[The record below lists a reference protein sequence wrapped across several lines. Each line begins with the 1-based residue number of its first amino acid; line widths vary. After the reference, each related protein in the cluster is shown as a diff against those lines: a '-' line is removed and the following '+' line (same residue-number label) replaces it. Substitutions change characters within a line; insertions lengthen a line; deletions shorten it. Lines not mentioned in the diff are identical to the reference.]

1 MFAAGA
7 LFLAATAAFPALFAR
22 LVVAAARFLALPVL
36 RFPGVL
42 RLLLRLRQLLP
53 FRLPLGLRL
62 SLSLVSAALLLGLA
76 APLRLVEARQR
87 ILTHEVYIFY
97 RDRLLALHLF
107 HEAVNLHPLVVER
120 DDFKG
125 AARRDSNRVR
135 RHTLVGG
142 IGDEPLE
149 YVGLEEVIV
158 GVFGLEHDV
167 LAREFLLR
175 LGVGGRLEVEAALQ
189 LGALSGQFLRVH
201 RKVLHPGQR
210 RAHRHEMSHPRR
222 SAAWIKSLLRNKLTI
237 RAIQDITG
245 IHWETIRNIQKNY
258 MEEVLA
264 DRQSKLLRDGY
275 HPHILAVDEFAIH
288 KGHSYATCVMDLES
302 GEVIWVGSGRAM
314 EDFEYFFRETDPETL
329 SCVEA
334 VAMDMNASYHHL
346 VEKYLPKAAIVYDRY
361 HMQAQYGKDVLG
373 VVRLAEARKHKE
385 AAKQL
390 QNANEEEKGARLRRK
405 QQIKAEQEN
414 DAKLKKLRWTLLRN
428 GDHLSEKG
436 QAYLDNIL
444 RDHAALAVCYA
455 MKEEMI
461 RLFEL
466 RDSVEAENGWN
477 EWFEAAKASGID
489 PLVRFAALK
498 GKRLPGLIAHA
509 TFSISTGKL
518 EGFNNKIKVA
528 KRIGYGY
535 RNEEYFFT
543 LVRFLPLPSVK
554 AGSYNFP

>member
-1 MFAAGA
+1 MLRYENTSIVVNCQGFEAKGIEYNLEGTKSVFMFRSQRQSDAVRCPYCGGKVYEHG
-7 LFLAATAAFPALFAR
+7 LFTYNLR
-22 LVVAAARFLALPVL
+22 DMPVTP
-36 RFPGVL
+36 R
-42 RLLLRLRQLLP
+42 
-53 FRLPLGLRL
+53 
-62 SLSLVSAALLLGLA
+62 
-76 APLRLVEARQR
+76 VEQNLHFEGHR
-87 ILTHEVYIFY
+87 Y
-97 RDRLLALHLF
+97 RCKECHRTF
-107 HEAVNLHPLVVER
+107 HEEIPCRYAGTR
-120 DDFKG
+120 IT
-125 AARRDSNRVR
+125 NR
-135 RHTLVGG
+135 
-142 IGDEPLE
+142 
-149 YVGLEEVIV
+149 
-158 GVFGLEHDV
+158 
-167 LAREFLLR
+167 A
-175 LGVGGRLEVEAALQ
+175 
-189 LGALSGQFLRVH
+189 
-201 RKVLHPGQR
+201 
-210 RAHRHEMSHPRR
+210 
-222 SAAWIKSLLRNKLTI
+222 AAWIKSLLRNKLTI

-264 DRQSKLLRDGY
+264 DRQTELLQDGY

-334 VAMDMNASYHHL
+334 VAMDMNASYNHL
-346 VEKYLPKAAIVYDRY
+346 VEKYMPKAAIVYDRY

-390 QNANEEEKGARLRRK
+390 QNANEQEEKGARLRRK
-405 QQIKAEQEN
+405 QLIKAERESY
-414 DAKLKKLRWTLLRN
+414 AKLKKLRWTLLRN

-498 GKRLPGLIAHA
+498 EKRLPGLIAHA
-509 TFSISTGKL
+509 TFPISTGKL

-543 LVRFLPLPSVK
+543 LVRFLSLPSIK